1 MARVTN
7 NGTLGMKESLRVSV
21 GAVVLALA
29 TLAAV
34 IFAWLNFLQRT
45 RYDLVDDGVAWS
57 DSNTGIEAW
66 KVSPGSPGA
75 AAGIRPGDQ
84 LIAIDDIAVP
94 NEKHVTQ
101 RLFRAGL
108 WTQLRY
114 KLSRNG
120 EEFEARLITAPA
132 QKPLA
137 IENYERV
144 VGLLYLFIG
153 LFIFIRRWNAPRAVH
168 FYVFCLVSFI
178 LYSFHYSGKL
188 DAFDLEVY
196 WAGVV
201 AQMLAPTLLLH
212 FALVFP
218 GRQGAGTKSFL
229 KIAAIYALPATI
241 VTIHA
246 LTAFNALGF
255 VPSVRSRIVL
265 EQIEYGFLGVYFLAA
280 GLVFYLSYR
289 RTRSGVLRQQLKWLT
304 GGTLAGSLPFTVF
317 YVLPYLLDPQSKSW
331 MQYSAITL
339 VLIPLCFGYAI
350 IRYRLMDVDII
361 FKRGLAYTA
370 ATAAVA
376 AIYFGLVAVIAEL
389 FHAQTSGPVA
399 GMIAIVIAAFLFQ
412 PFREG
417 IQARLDRFFYRD
429 RLNYRRTLIEFG
441 RTLTNE
447 VRLEPML
454 GSVMDRV
461 SQTLLVDRLAI
472 FVEDAQHPGEM
483 RLARSM
489 GVRLVEPLDLSFI
502 SPSRPEFLSGPIFFE
517 SPRAAREVSDS
528 VRRTLEQ
535 LELNYFIPCRIRD
548 HTVAVLG
555 LGKTVD
561 GDYLSSDDVELVQT
575 IAGYVA
581 IALDNSQLYTSLE
594 QKAVQ
599 VARLKDF
606 SENIVESLN
615 VGVLAVDLLG
625 TIDAWNSRME
635 QLIGVNQPEAVGKPY
650 SQLLPPDLVQEIEAR
665 GDEEQ
670 VTGIYKH
677 RLIHQGRVVV
687 LNVSITPLVSKSGE
701 KIGRLLLFDDVTQRE
716 QMEEQMSQTEKL
728 TSLGL
733 LAAGVAHEVNTP
745 LAVIS
750 NYIQMLAKQLP
761 EGDPRHAIIDKIV
774 KQTFRASEIVNN
786 LLNFSR
792 TGPSALADVDVNHV
806 VEETLS
812 LVSHP
817 LKTSQIQ
824 VVKQLGSS
832 LPAVRGSANKL
843 QQVFLNLFLNARDAM
858 PQGGMLE
865 VRTAAHNGSVEIEV
879 VDTGNGISR
888 EHIHKIFD
896 PFFTTKPGGRGTGLG
911 LSVSYGIIKEHAGKI
926 DVRSTPG
933 RGTSFHV
940 EFPAVG
946 KSVHV

>member
-1 MARVTN
+1 
-7 NGTLGMKESLRVSV
+7 MKESLRVSV

-34 IFAWLNFLQRT
+34 IFAWLNFLQRS
-45 RYDLVDDGVAWS
+45 RYDLVDDGVAWT
-57 DSNTGIEAW
+57 DSATGSEAW
-66 KVSPGSPGA
+66 KVTPNSPAA
-75 AAGIRPGDQ
+75 AAGIQPGDQ
-84 LIAIDDIAVP
+84 LIAIDDIPVP
-94 NEKHVTQ
+94 NEKHVAQ

-137 IENYERV
+137 VENYERV

-153 LFIFIRRWNAPRAVH
+153 LFIFVRRWNAPRAVH

-196 WAGVV
+196 WSGVV

-218 GRQGAGTKSFL
+218 GRSGTDRKSLL
-229 KIAAIYALPATI
+229 KIAAIYAIPAAL
-241 VTIHA
+241 VTVHV

-255 VPSVRSRIVL
+255 VPSVRSRVAL

-280 GLVFYLSYR
+280 GLVFYLSFR
-289 RTRSGVLRQQLKWLT
+289 HSRSGVLRQQLKWLT

-317 YVLPYLLDPQSKSW
+317 YVLPYLVDPQVRSG

-376 AIYFGLVAVIAEL
+376 AIYFGLVALIAEI
-389 FHAQTSGPVA
+389 FHAQAPGPVA

-472 FVEDAQHPGEM
+472 FVEDPQRPGEM

-502 SPSRPEFLSGPIFFE
+502 APSRPEFLSGPVFFE
-517 SPRAAREVSDS
+517 SPRSARDVSDS

-594 QKAVQ
+594 QKAVE

-635 QLIGVNQPEAVGKPY
+635 QLIGVSQADAVGKPF
-650 SQLLPPDLVQEIEAR
+650 SQLLPQDLVVEIEAR

-677 RLIHQGRVVV
+677 RLEHRGRAVV
-687 LNVSITPLVSKSGE
+687 LNVSITPLVSKCGE

-716 QMEEQMSQTEKL
+716 RMEEQMSQTEKL

-750 NYIQMLAKQLP
+750 NYIQMLAKQMP
-761 EGDPRHAIIDKIV
+761 DGDPRQAIIEKIV

-792 TGPSALADVDVNHV
+792 TGPSELADVDVNHV

-824 VVKQLGSS
+824 VVKQLGSE
-832 LPAVRGSANKL
+832 LPRVRGSANKL

-858 PQGGMLE
+858 PSGGMLE

-946 KSVHV
+946 KNVHV

>member
-1 MARVTN
+1 
-7 NGTLGMKESLRVSV
+7 MKENLRVRV

-34 IFAWLNFLQRT
+34 IFAWLNFVQRS
-45 RYDLVDDGVAWS
+45 RYDIVDDGVAWT
-57 DSNTGIEAW
+57 DSPNGIEAW
-66 KVSPGSPGA
+66 KVAADSPA
-75 AAGIRPGDQ
+75 AMAGIRAGDM
-84 LIAIDDIAVP
+84 LLTINDVAVP
-94 NEKHVTQ
+94 SAANVAR
-101 RLFRAGL
+101 RLYRAGL

-120 EEFEARLITAPA
+120 EEFETRLITTPA
-132 QKPLA
+132 QKPLHV
-137 IENYERV
+137 ENYLRF

-178 LYSFHYSGKL
+178 LYSFQFSGKL

-196 WAGVV
+196 WSSIIARL
-201 AQMLAPTLLLH
+201 LAPALLLH

-218 GRQGAGTKSFL
+218 ERAESSRSSLL
-229 KIAAIYALPATI
+229 KLAAVYMPPLALLLVHILAA
-241 VTIHA
+241 V
-246 LTAFNALGF
+246 NALGF
-255 VPSVRSRIVL
+255 VPTTRSRVALDQL
-265 EQIEYGFLGVYFLAA
+265 ELGFLGLCFLCA
-280 GLVFYLSYR
+280 GVVFYLSFR
-289 RTRSGVLRQQLKWLT
+289 RSRSGVLRQQLKWLT
-304 GGTLAGSLPFTVF
+304 GGTLAGSLPFSLL
-317 YVLPYLLDPQSKSW
+317 YILPFAFDAATKSW
-331 MQYSAITL
+331 MQFTALSL

-376 AIYFGLVAVIAEL
+376 AIYFALVALIAQIFPL
-389 FHAQTSGPVA
+389 QSSGPVT
-399 GMIAIVIAAFLFQ
+399 GMIAIVVAAFLFQ

-429 RLNYRRTLIEFG
+429 RLDYRRTLIEFG
-441 RTLTNE
+441 STLTNE

-472 FVEDAQHPGEM
+472 FVEDQQNPGEM

-489 GVRLVEPLDLSFI
+489 GVRLSEPLNLSFI
-502 SPSRPEFLSGPIFFE
+502 APTRPEFARGPIFFE
-517 SPRAAREVSDS
+517 SPRGARDVSES

-535 LELNYFIPCRIRD
+535 LDLNYFIPCRIRE

-561 GDYLSSDDVELVQT
+561 GDFLSSDDVELVQT

-594 QKAVQ
+594 QKAME

-615 VGVLAVDLLG
+615 VGVLAIDLEG
-625 TIDAWNSRME
+625 TVEAWNTRME
-635 QLIGVNQPEAVGKPY
+635 QLFGVARNDAVGRPL
-650 SQLLPPDLVQEIEAR
+650 SELLPTELVQEIAAR

-677 RLIHQGRVVV
+677 RLVHQGKSVVI
-687 LNVSITPLVSKSGE
+687 NVSITPLVGKSAE
-701 KIGRLLLFDDVTQRE
+701 RIGRLLLFDDVTQRDR
-716 QMEEQMSQTEKL
+716 MEEQLTQTEKL

-750 NYIQMLAKQLP
+750 NYIQMLAKQMP
-761 EGDPRHAIIDKIV
+761 EGDHRHTIIDKIV

-792 TGPSALADVDVNHV
+792 TGPGELADVDLNRV

-812 LVSHP
+812 LVAHP
-817 LKTSQIQ
+817 LKASQIQ
-824 VVKQLGSS
+824 VVKQLTEGI
-832 LPAVRGSANKL
+832 PAVRGSANKL

-858 PQGGMLE
+858 PSGGMLE
-865 VRTAAHNGSVEIEV
+865 VRSAAHNGSVEVEV
-879 VDTGNGISR
+879 VDTGNGITR

-896 PFFTTKPGGRGTGLG
+896 PFFTTKTSGRGTGLG

-940 EFPAVG
+940 EFPAVR